1 MTLIARTVQKSS
13 IIDQILNWANR
24 KADKELKKTDGKG
37 RNRYVVVHDYMH
49 MHA

>member
-1 MTLIARTVQKSS
+1 MRALLTPGAVQKSS

-37 RNRYVVVHDYMH
+37 RQRYYPHLAHVF
-49 MHA
+49 

>member
-1 MTLIARTVQKSS
+1 MTDVSVVQKSS

-37 RNRYVVVHDYMH
+37 RNRQVCETFM
-49 MHA
+49 A